1 MITKIRWL
9 IFASAAL
16 IAGYFGTRAACSN
29 GKLGEVKTEK
39 LHEVQKRD
47 YIEEAKKALKQ

>member
-1 MITKIRWL
+1 MIAKIRWAIL
-9 IFASAAL
+9 AL
-16 IAGYFGTRAACSN
+16 VGVLGVYFGSRAACSN
-29 GKLGEVKTEK
+29 GKLGEVTTEK